1 MDDVD
6 SSVIAT
12 DVPPFTRPL
21 NPSPNN
27 RDMSLSRYCYLW
39 VDGIHF
45 NLRLDEERLCVLV
58 VMAATKEGNKELVAV
73 SGGYRESAESWL
85 ELLRDLKERGMPSP
99 KLCIGD
105 GALGFWKAI
114 RQVYPHAEHQ
124 RCWVHKTANILDKLP
139 KTVQSSAK
147 SLIHDIYRAET
158 EQDARDA
165 YRRFQERYAAKYPSA
180 VASLLKD
187 EASMFSFI

>member
-1 MDDVD
+1 MQQSPQKNGDR
-6 SSVIAT
+6 T
-12 DVPPFTRPL
+12 L
-21 NPSPNN
+21 NKKC
-27 RDMSLSRYCYLW
+27 D
-39 VDGIHF
+39 
-45 NLRLDEERLCVLV
+45 
-58 VMAATKEGNKELVAV
+58 T
-73 SGGYRESAESWL
+73 GGYRESAESWL